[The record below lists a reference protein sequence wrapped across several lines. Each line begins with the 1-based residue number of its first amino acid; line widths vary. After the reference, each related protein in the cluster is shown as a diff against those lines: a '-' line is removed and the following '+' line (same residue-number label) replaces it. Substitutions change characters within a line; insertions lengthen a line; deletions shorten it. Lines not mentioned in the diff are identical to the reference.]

1 RFHFSITYRP
11 GSRNVKPDAL
21 SRQFSAA
28 DEKADPDSILPATC
42 TIGVITWEIEAAIRA
57 AQIAEPDPGGGPV
70 HRLYVPRSVR
80 SQVLQWAHTARF
92 SCHPGIHR
100 TVKFLQRY
108 FWWPSLT
115 QDTRE
120 YVTACTVC
128 TRNKPSNQP
137 PAGQLH
143 PLSTPSRPWSHI
155 ALDFITGLP
164 PSAGNTVI
172 LTIIDRFSKVAHFIA
187 LPKLPTALETA
198 RLLATHVFRLH
209 GIPEDIVSD
218 RGPQFTSRVWKEF
231 CNSLGAKVSLSSG
244 YHPQSNGQSERA
256 NQELE
261 TALRCVASTN
271 QTIWS
276 EELPW
281 IEYAHNSLTASA
293 TGRSPFEAS
302 LGYQPPLFPAVEGE
316 HSVPSVQAHLRRCRR
331 VWRATQAALLRT
343 KENNKRIAD
352 RHRTLAPEYSVG
364 QKVWLSTRFVPVRTE
379 SKKLTPTF

>member
-1 RFHFSITYRP
+1 
-11 GSRNVKPDAL
+11 
-21 SRQFSAA
+21 
-28 DEKADPDSILPATC
+28 
-42 TIGVITWEIEAAIRA
+42 
-57 AQIAEPDPGGGPV
+57 
-70 HRLYVPRSVR
+70 
-80 SQVLQWAHTARF
+80 
-92 SCHPGIHR
+92 
-100 TVKFLQRY
+100 
-108 FWWPSLT
+108 
-115 QDTRE
+115 
-120 YVTACTVC
+120 
-128 TRNKPSNQP
+128 SNQP

-172 LTIIDRFSKVAHFIA
+172 LTIIDHFSKAANFIA

-209 GIPEDIVSD
+209 GIPEDIVCD
-218 RGPQFTSRVWKEF
+218 RGPQFTSWVWKEF

-331 VWRATQAALLRT
+331 VWRATQAALLCT

-352 RHRTLAPEYSVG
+352 RHRAPAPDYSVG
-364 QKVWLSTRFVPVRTE
+364 QKAPSSRPARGWVASLLHHSHHGLTAPGAWLSVPGGLGRLWRGGTLLGPASGRSGQGHAPGVPPPASGQAWWVAGRLPLRGGYCHGPRTSPADIMSGAMFCFVYSPL
-379 SKKLTPTF
+379 SPLLSLSLSSSPTLSFSCRGGAQYGLLPWPTHWG